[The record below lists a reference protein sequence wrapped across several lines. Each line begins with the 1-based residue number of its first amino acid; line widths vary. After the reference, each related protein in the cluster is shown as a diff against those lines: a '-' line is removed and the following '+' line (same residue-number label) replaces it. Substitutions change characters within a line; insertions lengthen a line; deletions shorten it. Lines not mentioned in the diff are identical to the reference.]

1 MATVLVETE
10 SEPSCSLPTPLATS
24 PSLSHRFLDSKFYL
38 LVVIGELVTEEHLRR
53 AIANVEQGIRSWDTN
68 LIECNLDQELKL
80 FVSRHSARFSP
91 EVRGQKILHHRSD
104 VLETVVLINPSDEA
118 VSTEVRLM
126 ITDTARHKLLVLT
139 GQSFENTG
147 ELILQSGCFSFQNFI
162 EIFTDQEIGEL
173 LSTTHPANKASLTL
187 FCPEEGDWKN
197 SNLDRHNLQDFIN
210 IKLNSASI
218 LPAMEGLS
226 EFTEYLSESVE
237 VPSPF
242 DILEPPTSGGF
253 LKLSKPCCYIFPGGR
268 GDSAL
273 FAVNGFNMLING
285 GSERKSCFWKL
296 IRHLDRVDSI
306 LLTHIGD
313 DNLPGINSMLQRKIA
328 ELEEEQS
335 QGSTANSDWTK
346 NLISPDLGVV
356 FLNVPD
362 ALRSPDPNVRKKR
375 SLEEACFTLQYLNKL
390 SLRPEPLSRSA
401 SQPVD
406 PIVLFQKMG
415 VGKLEMYV
423 LNPVKS
429 SKELQ
434 FFLQQWTGI
443 PGDKAELL
451 LPSGQEVD
459 IPVSYLTSVSSL
471 IVWHPANPAEKI
483 VRVLFPG
490 NSTQYHILEGL
501 EKLKHLDFLKQ
512 PTVTQKDL
520 TGQAASPAT
529 KPAKPKQRT
538 DSRESLRPAAPKPP
552 LGKPLRKESKE
563 DAAEPTKGSPPEKT
577 PKVESKEK
585 TPLKKEKPA
594 RVEAKPPATEQDLPP
609 AREGPAPDAAKP
621 KVSREKVVKKEV
633 KAKVEEKK
641 EEKEKPKKE
650 APKKEEKTPAKK
662 EEKPKKDEAK
672 KEVKKEVKKEE
683 KKEAKKELKKE
694 TPLKEVKKEVK
705 KEDKKETKKEEKDVK
720 KEIKKLPK
728 DPKKSPAPVPDVKKP
743 VLKPKVPKK
752 EESAKKETAVAGK
765 PKEKGKI
772 KVVKKETKA
781 AAAAVAG
788 IGAAVTTA
796 AVTAAATLAAPGPV
810 KELEV
815 ERSLMSSP
823 EDLTKDFEELKAEE
837 VDVTRETKPQLELP
851 EGDILHGE
859 AEPVGAYVPQEGT
872 EELKGPTESPD
883 EGITTTEGECEQTP
897 EEAEVA
903 GEPGV
908 DENEK
913 YEDEGTGFEESSE
926 AGDFEEKAETE
937 EAEEPAEDADDTVG
951 ERATPGAAET
961 GLGEAE
967 EAEADRRPS
976 VAGHGPGEGGS
987 PAGSDERAEEDMD
1000 ETAEKEEDEGTE
1012 EDVDEGAREAEDE
1025 PEKAESE
1032 EDYAADEASEEQ
1044 FGLRATPPAKES
1056 GAPSPVREPASS
1068 IHDET
1073 LPGGSESEA
1082 TASDEE
1088 NREDQPEEFTA
1099 TSGYTQS
1106 TIEISSEPTPM
1117 DDMSTPRDVMSDETN
1132 HEESES
1138 PSQEYVNVTRY
1149 ESPLYAPEGAKPQIP
1164 SLADTFNGLS
1174 EGSKTDA
1181 TDGKDYS
1188 VSASTISPPSSME
1201 EDKFS
1206 RSALREAYRPGDP
1219 EGRPATAQLEVPDA
1233 SADIPAQRL
1242 SPSPS
1247 PPLSPVAKT
1256 PLGERS
1262 VNFSLTPDEIQV
1274 PAQVAAVP
1282 VSPAVRPGPVEEGR
1296 CASPEDKTLEVVS
1309 PSQSVTGSAGHTPY
1323 YQSPTEEK
1331 SGRLPSGAAEQAAPT
1346 PGSRQDAGD
1355 EAGKPSVSPLDE
1367 AGKLSLSPLDQS
1379 GKISVSPLDKAGKPS
1394 ISPLDEAGKPSIS
1407 PLDEAGKP
1415 SISPLDEAGKLSLSP
1430 LDQSGKISVSPLDK
1444 AGKPSISPLDETG
1457 KPSISPLDEA
1467 GKPSISPLDE
1477 AGKPSISPLD
1487 ETGKPSISPLDE
1499 ASKLTISSLDEADKS
1514 SVSSLDEAGKPSISP
1529 MDEPV
1534 PDSESPIEK
1543 VLSPLRSPP
1552 LIGAETPYEAFP
1564 SDDAR
1569 TPGGP
1574 LEDGRDHRASP
1585 EQGSPLSQTTPT
1597 APFQEKQDGESP
1609 VPTADSR
1616 DREPETP
1623 PRSGLVLD
1631 DRRLPGEASPT
1642 QAEVGP
1648 FGSLKEDTKMS
1659 ISEGTVSDKSATP
1672 VDEGVAEDTYSH
1684 MEGVASVSTASVA
1697 TGSFPEPTADDVSPS
1712 LHAEVG
1718 SPHSTEVD
1726 DSLSVSVVQTPTT
1739 FQEAELSPSKEECPR
1754 PMSISPPDFSP
1765 QTAKSRTPVQEH
1777 RSEQSSMS
1785 IEFGQESPEPSL
1797 ATDFSRQSPDR
1808 LPATDFDRESPDRPA
1823 LAPGLLQITENG
1835 PTEVDYSPDLLEPGY
1850 THETPPAEEP
1860 GCPPDNDLSELL
1872 SVSQVEASP
1881 STSSAHTPSQ
1891 IASPL
1896 QDDLSPT
1903 VPPPGE
1909 AAPYASLAAV
1919 EAQSPE
1925 GEKSSPK
1932 SDLSPLTPRE
1942 TSPLY
1947 SPGFS
1952 DSTFGG
1958 RENTAMEHSPS
1969 PPPGASSAE
1978 SYGFRS
1984 SVLFDT
1990 MQHHLALHGRPP
2002 PAGPEDDET
2011 DGAGRAPPDYG
2022 YAYQKT
2028 EKSAR
2033 TPDEGGYSY
2042 EKTERTTR
2050 SHEDGSYSYETVEK
2064 TRRTPDDGGLAYEV
2078 TEKTTRTPE
2087 EGGYSYE
2094 TSEKTTRTPEVGGYT
2109 YEKTE
2114 RTTRLLDD
2122 ISNGYDDSEDGGR
2135 GPVGGSGYSY
2145 ETTEKIT
2152 SFPELDSY
2160 SYETSKRTT
2169 RTPEASTYCYETTE
2183 KITRT
2188 PQASTYRYETAD
2200 RCFSA
2205 DGKSSGEAR
2214 QDVDLCLVSSCE
2226 YKHPKTELSP
2236 SFINPNPL
2244 EWFAGREPEQ
2254 PPTQSGGAPPPP
2266 GGKPQGRQ
2274 CDETPPTSVSESA
2287 PSQTDSD
2294 VPPETEECP
2303 SITADANI
2311 DSEDESETIP
2321 TDRTVTY
2328 KHVDP
2333 PPVPMQDRSPS
2344 PRHPDVSMV
2353 DPEALAVEQNLGK
2366 ALKKDL
2372 KEKTKTKKP
2381 GTKTKS
2387 SSPVKKSD
2395 GKPKPSA
2402 VSPKPAGL
2410 KESLEKAS
2418 RGASPKKKE
2427 AAEKVARAGTA
2438 PEVKASRLEEKD
2450 KETKNAA
2457 NASTS
2462 KSAKTAA
2469 AGSGATKPTKA
2480 SAVPPGPP
2488 VYLDLVYIPNHSN
2501 SKNVDVEFF
2510 KRVRSSYYVVSGND
2524 PAAEEPSRAVLDS
2537 LLEGKAQWG
2546 SNMQVT
2552 LIPTHDSEVMRE
2564 WYQETHEK
2572 QQDLNI
2578 MVLASSS
2585 TVVMQDES
2593 FPACK
2598 IEL

>member
-1 MATVLVETE
+1 MATVVVEAAE
-10 SEPSCSLPTPLATS
+10 PEPSGSIANPAASTS

-38 LVVIGELVTEEHLRR
+38 LVVVGEIVTEEHLRR
-53 AIANVEQGIRSWDTN
+53 AIGNIELGIRSWDTN

-91 EVRGQKILHHRSD
+91 EVPGQKILHHRSD

-126 ITDTARHKLLVLT
+126 ITDAARHKLLVLT
-139 GQSFENTG
+139 GQCFENTG
-147 ELILQSGCFSFQNFI
+147 ELILQSGSFSFQNFI

-218 LPAMEGLS
+218 LPEMEGLS

-335 QGSTANSDWTK
+335 QGSTTNSDWMK

-356 FLNVPD
+356 FLNVPEN
-362 ALRSPDPNVRKKR
+362 LKNPEPNIKMKR
-375 SLEEACFTLQYLNKL
+375 SIEEACFTLQYLNKL
-390 SLRPEPLSRSA
+390 SMKPEPLFRSVGNTID
-401 SQPVD
+401 PV
-406 PIVLFQKMG
+406 ILFQKMG

-429 SKELQ
+429 SKEMQ
-434 FFLQQWTGI
+434 YFMQQWTGTNK
-443 PGDKAELL
+443 DKAELI
-451 LPSGQEVD
+451 LPNGQEID
-459 IPVSYLTSVSSL
+459 IPISYLTSVSSL

-483 VRVLFPG
+483 IRVLFPG
-490 NSTQYHILEGL
+490 NSTQYNILEGL

-512 PTVTQKDL
+512 PLATQKDL
-520 TGQAASPAT
+520 TGQGVTPAV
-529 KPAKPKQRT
+529 KQVKLKQRA
-538 DSRESLRPAAPKPP
+538 DSRESLKPAA
-552 LGKPLRKESKE
+552 KPLPSKSVRKESKE
-563 DAAEPTKGSPPEKT
+563 ETPDVAKANHVEKA

-585 TPLKKEKPA
+585 VTVKKDKPVKTETKPLVTEKEVPSKEELTPVKAEVAEKPA
-594 RVEAKPPATEQDLPP
+594 TDV
-609 AREGPAPDAAKP
+609 KP
-621 KVSREKVVKKEV
+621 KVAKEKTVKKET
-633 KAKVEEKK
+633 KAKSEEKK

-650 APKKEEKTPAKK
+650 VAKKEDKTPVKK
-662 EEKPKKDEAK
+662 EEKPKKEEVK
-672 KEVKKEVKKEE
+672 KEVKKEIKKEEKKEPKKEVKKETPLKEAKKEVKKEE
-683 KKEAKKELKKE
+683 KKEI
-694 TPLKEVKKEVK
+694 
-705 KEDKKETKKEEKDVK
+705 KKEEKEPK

-728 DPKKSPAPVPDVKKP
+728 DTKKSSTPLSEAKKP
-743 VLKPKVPKK
+743 AALKPKVPKK
-752 EESAKKETAVAGK
+752 EEAVKKDSVAAGK

-772 KVVKKETKA
+772 KVVKKEGKTPEAAAAAIGSVA
-781 AAAAVAG
+781 AAAAVMAAAG
-788 IGAAVTTA
+788 IASA
-796 AVTAAATLAAPGPV
+796 GPA
-810 KELEV
+810 KELEA

-837 VDVTRETKPQLELP
+837 VDVAKDMKPQLELI
-851 EGDILHGE
+851 EDEEKLKE
-859 AEPVGAYVPQEGT
+859 TEPVEAYVIQKET
-872 EELKGPTESPD
+872 EVIKGPAESPD
-883 EGITTTEGECEQTP
+883 EGITTTEGEGECEQTP
-897 EEAEVA
+897 EEL
-903 GEPGV
+903 EPVEKQGV
-908 DENEK
+908 DDIEK
-913 YEDEGTGFEESSE
+913 YEDEGAGFEESSE
-926 AGDFEEKAETE
+926 TGDYEEKAETE
-937 EAEEPAEDADDTVG
+937 EAEEPEEDV
-951 ERATPGAAET
+951 
-961 GLGEAE
+961 E
-967 EAEADRRPS
+967 ENVCVSTSKHSLVEEEESAKAEADVHIKEKR
-976 VAGHGPGEGGS
+976 GS
-987 PAGSDERAEEDMD
+987 LASGDDRAEEDMD
-1000 ETAEKEEDEGTE
+1000 EAVEKGEAELSEEEGDEEDRA
-1012 EDVDEGAREAEDE
+1012 EDAREEEYE
-1025 PEKAESE
+1025 PEKAEA
-1032 EDYAADEASEEQ
+1032 EDYVMAVVDKAAEASGVEDQ
-1044 FGLRATPPAKES
+1044 YGFLTTAIKQPGAQSPA
-1056 GAPSPVREPASS
+1056 REPASS

-1117 DDMSTPRDVMSDETN
+1117 DEMSTPRDVMSDEIN
-1132 HEESES
+1132 NEETES
-1138 PSQEYVNVTRY
+1138 PSQEFVNITKY
-1149 ESPLYAPEGAKPQIP
+1149 ESTLYSQEYCKPAVT
-1164 SLADTFNGLS
+1164 SLNGLS
-1174 EGSKTDA
+1174 DGSKTDA
-1181 TDGKDYS
+1181 TDGKDYNA
-1188 VSASTISPPSSME
+1188 SASTISPPSSME

-1206 RSALREAYRPGDP
+1206 KSALRDAYCSEEKD
-1219 EGRPATAQLEVPDA
+1219 LKA
-1233 SADIPAQRL
+1233 SATLTIKDTISAVSDEKLSPPKSPSL
-1242 SPSPS
+1242 SPSPPS
-1247 PPLSPVAKT
+1247 PIEKT

-1262 VNFSLTPDEIQV
+1262 VNFSLTPNEIQV
-1274 PAQVAAVP
+1274 SAEAEAAP
-1282 VSPAVRPGPVEEGR
+1282 VSPEVTQEVVEER

-1331 SGRLPSGAAEQAAPT
+1331 SSHLPTEVIEKPPAVPVSFEF
-1346 PGSRQDAGD
+1346 SDAKD
-1355 EAGKPSVSPLDE
+1355 ENERA
-1367 AGKLSLSPLDQS
+1367 
-1379 GKISVSPLDKAGKPS
+1379 
-1394 ISPLDEAGKPSIS
+1394 
-1407 PLDEAGKP
+1407 
-1415 SISPLDEAGKLSLSP
+1415 
-1430 LDQSGKISVSPLDK
+1430 
-1444 AGKPSISPLDETG
+1444 
-1457 KPSISPLDEA
+1457 
-1467 GKPSISPLDE
+1467 
-1477 AGKPSISPLD
+1477 
-1487 ETGKPSISPLDE
+1487 
-1499 ASKLTISSLDEADKS
+1499 
-1514 SVSSLDEAGKPSISP
+1514 SISP

-1552 LIGAETPYEAFP
+1552 LIGSESAYEGFLSADDKAADRGAESPFEGKNGRHGFP
-1564 SDDAR
+1564 DEISPVSDITSAGLFQDKEEGKS
-1569 TPGGP
+1569 TDFIPIK
-1574 LEDGRDHRASP
+1574 EDFG
-1585 EQGSPLSQTTPT
+1585 
-1597 APFQEKQDGESP
+1597 QEKKTDDVEAMSSQ
-1609 VPTADSR
+1609 
-1616 DREPETP
+1616 
-1623 PRSGLVLD
+1623 SGLALD
-1631 DRRLPGEASPT
+1631 ERKLGGDVSPT
-1642 QAEVGP
+1642 QIDVSQ
-1648 FGSLKEDTKMS
+1648 FGSFKEDTKMS

-1697 TGSFPEPTADDVSPS
+1697 TSSFPEPTTDDVSPS

-1739 FQEAELSPSKEECPR
+1739 FQETEMSPSKEECPR

-1765 QTAKSRTPVQEH
+1765 KTAKSRTPVQDH

-1785 IEFGQESPEPSL
+1785 IEFGQESPEHSL
-1797 ATDFSRQSPDR
+1797 AMDFSRQSPDHPTVGASM
-1808 LPATDFDRESPDRPA
+1808 LH
-1823 LAPGLLQITENG
+1823 ITENG
-1835 PTEVDYSPDLLEPGY
+1835 PTEVDYSPSDMQDSSLS
-1850 THETPPAEEP
+1850 HKIPPMEEP
-1860 GCPPDNDLSELL
+1860 SYTQDNDLSELI

-1896 QDDLSPT
+1896 QEDTLSDV
-1903 VPPPGE
+1903 VPPRDISL
-1909 AAPYASLAAV
+1909 YASLTSEKV
-1919 EAQSPE
+1919 QSLE
-1925 GEKSSPK
+1925 GEKLSPK
-1932 SDLSPLTPRE
+1932 SDISPLTPRE
-1942 TSPLY
+1942 SSPLY
-1947 SPGFS
+1947 SPSFS
-1952 DSTFGG
+1952 DSTSAVK
-1958 RENTAMEHSPS
+1958 EDIAVCHASS
-1969 PPPGASSAE
+1969 PPSMDAAPAE
-1978 SYGFRS
+1978 PYGFRAS
-1984 SVLFDT
+1984 MLFDT
-1990 MQHHLALHGRPP
+1990 MQHQLALNRDLISSGVEKDSGGKTP
-2002 PAGPEDDET
+2002 GDFS
-2011 DGAGRAPPDYG
+2011 
-2022 YAYQKT
+2022 YAYQKP
-2028 EKSAR
+2028 EKTTMS
-2033 TPDEGGYSY
+2033 PDEEGYDYESYEKTTQPPDVSGYYY
-2042 EKTERTTR
+2042 EKTERTTK
-2050 SHEDGSYSYETVEK
+2050 SPCDSSYSYDTIEK
-2064 TRRTPDDGGLAYEV
+2064 TTKTPEDGGYAYEIA
-2078 TEKTTRTPE
+2078 EKTTRTPE
-2087 EGGYSYE
+2087 EGEYSYE
-2094 TSEKTTRTPEVGGYT
+2094 TSEKTMRSPEGSGYS

-2114 RTTRLLDD
+2114 TSRRLLDD
-2122 ISNGYDDSEDGGR
+2122 ISNGYDDSEDGGHTL
-2135 GPVGGSGYSY
+2135 GDSSYSY
-2145 ETTEKIT
+2145 KTTEKIA
-2152 SFPELDSY
+2152 SFPESGSF
-2160 SYETSKRTT
+2160 SYETSTT
-2169 RTPEASTYCYETTE
+2169 ATRAPDASMYCYETAE

-2188 PQASTYRYETAD
+2188 PQASMYSYETSDQCYA
-2200 RCFSA
+2200 A
-2205 DGKSSGEAR
+2205 EKKSPSEAR

-2244 EWFAGREPEQ
+2244 EWFASEEPTEESEK
-2254 PPTQSGGAPPPP
+2254 PLTQAGGAPPPP

-2321 TDRTVTY
+2321 TDKTVTY
-2328 KHVDP
+2328 KHMDP
-2333 PPVPMQDRSPS
+2333 PPAPMQDRSPS
-2344 PRHPDVSMV
+2344 PRHPDVSMM
-2353 DPEALAVEQNLGK
+2353 DPEALAIEQNLGK

-2387 SSPVKKSD
+2387 SSPVKKGD
-2395 GKPKPSA
+2395 GKSKPSA
-2402 VSPKPAGL
+2402 ASPKPAGL
-2410 KESLEKAS
+2410 KESSDKVS
-2418 RGASPKKKE
+2418 RVASPKKKE
-2427 AAEKVARAGTA
+2427 SVEKATKTTTT
-2438 PEVKASRLEEKD
+2438 PEVKAARGEEKD
-2450 KETKNAA
+2450 KDTKNAA

-2462 KSAKTAA
+2462 KSVKTAA
-2469 AGSGATKPTKA
+2469 AGPGTTKPPKP

-2488 VYLDLVYIPNHSN
+2488 VYLDLCYIPNHSN

-2524 PAAEEPSRAVLDS
+2524 PAAEEPSRAVLDA

>member
-1 MATVLVETE
+1 MATVVVEATE
-10 SEPSCSLPTPLATS
+10 PEPSGSIANPAASTS

-38 LVVIGELVTEEHLRR
+38 LVVVGETVTEEHLRR
-53 AIANVEQGIRSWDTN
+53 AIGNIELGIRSWDTN

-91 EVRGQKILHHRSD
+91 EVPGQKILHHRSD

-126 ITDTARHKLLVLT
+126 ITDAARHKLLVLT
-139 GQSFENTG
+139 GQCFENTG
-147 ELILQSGCFSFQNFI
+147 ELILQSGSFSFQNFI

-218 LPAMEGLS
+218 LPEMEGLS

-328 ELEEEQS
+328 ELEEERS
-335 QGSTANSDWTK
+335 QGSTSNSDWMK

-356 FLNVPD
+356 FLNVPEN
-362 ALRSPDPNVRKKR
+362 LKNPEPNIKMKR
-375 SLEEACFTLQYLNKL
+375 SIEEACFTLQYLNKL
-390 SLRPEPLSRSA
+390 SMKPEPLFRSVGNTIE
-401 SQPVD
+401 PV
-406 PIVLFQKMG
+406 ILFQKMG

-429 SKELQ
+429 SKEMQ
-434 FFLQQWTGI
+434 YFMQQWTGTNK
-443 PGDKAELL
+443 DKAELI
-451 LPSGQEVD
+451 LPNGQEVD
-459 IPVSYLTSVSSL
+459 IPISYLTSVSSL

-483 VRVLFPG
+483 IRVLFPG
-490 NSTQYHILEGL
+490 NSTQYNILEGL

-512 PTVTQKDL
+512 PLATQKDL
-520 TGQAASPAT
+520 TGQVPT
-529 KPAKPKQRT
+529 PTVKQVKLKQRA
-538 DSRESLRPAAPKPP
+538 DSRESLKPAT
-552 LGKPLRKESKE
+552 KPLPSKSVRKESKE
-563 DAAEPTKGSPPEKT
+563 EAPEVTKPSQVEKT

-585 TPLKKEKPA
+585 VTVKKDKPIKTETKPSVTEKEVPSKEEQSPVKA
-594 RVEAKPPATEQDLPP
+594 EVAEKQATES
-609 AREGPAPDAAKP
+609 KP
-621 KVSREKVVKKEV
+621 KVTKEKVVKKEI
-633 KAKVEEKK
+633 KAKPEEKK
-641 EEKEKPKKE
+641 EEKEKPKREVAKKE
-650 APKKEEKTPAKK
+650 DKTPLKKDEKPKKEEVKKEVKKEIKK
-662 EEKPKKDEAK
+662 EEKKELK
-672 KEVKKEVKKEE
+672 KEVKKETPLKEAKKEVKKEE
-683 KKEAKKELKKE
+683 KKE
-694 TPLKEVKKEVK
+694 V
-705 KEDKKETKKEEKDVK
+705 KKEEKEPK
-720 KEIKKLPK
+720 KEIKKISK
-728 DPKKSPAPVPDVKKP
+728 DIKKSTPVSETKKP
-743 VLKPKVPKK
+743 AALKPKVAKK
-752 EESAKKETAVAGK
+752 EEATKKEPAAASKLKDKGKVKVIKKEGKTTEAAATAVG
-765 PKEKGKI
+765 
-772 KVVKKETKA
+772 TA
-781 AAAAVAG
+781 ATTAAAVAAAG
-788 IGAAVTTA
+788 IV
-796 AVTAAATLAAPGPV
+796 ATGPA
-810 KELEV
+810 KELEA

-837 VDVTRETKPQLELP
+837 IDVAKDIKPQLELI
-851 EGDILHGE
+851 EDEEKLKE
-859 AEPVGAYVPQEGT
+859 TESVEAYVIQKET
-872 EELKGPTESPD
+872 EVLKGSAESPD
-883 EGITTTEGECEQTP
+883 EGITTTEGEGECEQTP
-897 EEAEVA
+897 EEL
-903 GEPGV
+903 EPVEKQGV
-908 DENEK
+908 DDIEK
-913 YEDEGTGFEESSE
+913 FEDEGAGFEESSE
-926 AGDFEEKAETE
+926 TGDYEEKAETE
-937 EAEEPAEDADDTVG
+937 EAEEPEEDGEDNVSGSASKHSPTEDD
-951 ERATPGAAET
+951 ESAK
-961 GLGEAE
+961 
-967 EAEADRRPS
+967 AEADVHIKEKRES
-976 VAGHGPGEGGS
+976 VTSG
-987 PAGSDERAEEDMD
+987 DDRAEEDMD
-1000 ETAEKEEDEGTE
+1000 EALEKEEAEQSEEEGEE
-1012 EDVDEGAREAEDE
+1012 EDKAEDAREEDYE
-1025 PEKAESE
+1025 PEKLEG
-1032 EDYAADEASEEQ
+1032 EDYVMAVVDKAAEAGVAEEQ
-1044 FGLRATPPAKES
+1044 YGFLSTPTKQP
-1056 GAPSPVREPASS
+1056 GAQSPGREPASS

-1117 DDMSTPRDVMSDETN
+1117 DEMSTPRDVMSDETN
-1132 HEESES
+1132 NEETES
-1138 PSQEYVNVTRY
+1138 PSQEFVNITKY
-1149 ESPLYAPEGAKPQIP
+1149 ESSLYSQEYSKPIVA
-1164 SLADTFNGLS
+1164 SFNGLS

-1181 TDGKDYS
+1181 TDGKDYNA
-1188 VSASTISPPSSME
+1188 SASTISPPSSME

-1206 RSALREAYRPGDP
+1206 KSALRDAYCS
-1219 EGRPATAQLEVPDA
+1219 EEKEVKA
-1233 SADIPAQRL
+1233 SAALDIKDVSDERLSPTKSPSL
-1242 SPSPS
+1242 SPSPPS
-1247 PPLSPVAKT
+1247 PIEKT

-1262 VNFSLTPDEIQV
+1262 VNFSLTPNEIKV
-1274 PAQVAAVP
+1274 SAEADVTS
-1282 VSPAVRPGPVEEGR
+1282 VSPGMTQAVVEEH
-1296 CASPEDKTLEVVS
+1296 CASPEEKTLEVVS

-1323 YQSPTEEK
+1323 YQSPTDEKASHLPTEATEKPQAVPVSFEFSEEAK
-1331 SGRLPSGAAEQAAPT
+1331 
-1346 PGSRQDAGD
+1346 D
-1355 EAGKPSVSPLDE
+1355 ENERA
-1367 AGKLSLSPLDQS
+1367 
-1379 GKISVSPLDKAGKPS
+1379 
-1394 ISPLDEAGKPSIS
+1394 
-1407 PLDEAGKP
+1407 
-1415 SISPLDEAGKLSLSP
+1415 
-1430 LDQSGKISVSPLDK
+1430 
-1444 AGKPSISPLDETG
+1444 
-1457 KPSISPLDEA
+1457 
-1467 GKPSISPLDE
+1467 
-1477 AGKPSISPLD
+1477 
-1487 ETGKPSISPLDE
+1487 
-1499 ASKLTISSLDEADKS
+1499 
-1514 SVSSLDEAGKPSISP
+1514 SISP

-1552 LIGAETPYEAFP
+1552 LIGSESAYEDFLSA
-1564 SDDAR
+1564 
-1569 TPGGP
+1569 
-1574 LEDGRDHRASP
+1574 DGKALGRGIKSP
-1585 EQGSPLSQTTPT
+1585 FEGKN
-1597 APFQEKQDGESP
+1597 EKQGESP
-1609 VPTADSR
+1609 VSEVTSTGLYQEEQEGKSTGFIPI
-1616 DREPETP
+1616 REDFGPEKKTNEVEIM
-1623 PRSGLVLD
+1623 SSQSALALD
-1631 DRRLPGEASPT
+1631 ERKLGGDVSPT
-1642 QAEVGP
+1642 QIDVSQ
-1648 FGSLKEDTKMS
+1648 FGSFKEDTKMS

-1697 TGSFPEPTADDVSPS
+1697 TSSFPEPTTDDVSPS

-1739 FQEAELSPSKEECPR
+1739 FQETEMSPSKEECPR

-1765 QTAKSRTPVQEH
+1765 KTAKSRTPVQDH

-1785 IEFGQESPEPSL
+1785 IEFGQESPEHSL
-1797 ATDFSRQSPDR
+1797 AMDFSRQSPDHPTVGASM
-1808 LPATDFDRESPDRPA
+1808 LH
-1823 LAPGLLQITENG
+1823 ITENG
-1835 PTEVDYSPDLLEPGY
+1835 PTEVDYSPSDIQDSSLS
-1850 THETPPAEEP
+1850 HKIPPMEEP
-1860 GCPPDNDLSELL
+1860 SYTQDNDLSELI

-1896 QDDLSPT
+1896 QEDTLSDV
-1903 VPPPGE
+1903 VPPRDMSL
-1909 AAPYASLAAV
+1909 YASLTS
-1919 EAQSPE
+1919 EKAQSLE
-1925 GEKSSPK
+1925 GEKLSPK
-1932 SDLSPLTPRE
+1932 SDISPLTPRE
-1942 TSPLY
+1942 SSPLY

-1952 DSTFGG
+1952 DSTSATTENAAG
-1958 RENTAMEHSPS
+1958 RQTSS
-1969 PPPGASSAE
+1969 PPMDAASAE
-1978 SYGFRS
+1978 PYGFRAS
-1984 SVLFDT
+1984 MLFDT
-1990 MQHHLALHGRPP
+1990 MQHHLALNRDLTTSSVEKDSGGKTPGDFNY
-2002 PAGPEDDET
+2002 AYEKPEKTTRSPDEEDYDYESYEKTSRAPDT
-2011 DGAGRAPPDYG
+2011 DGY
-2022 YAYQKT
+2022 Y
-2028 EKSAR
+2028 
-2033 TPDEGGYSY
+2033 Y
-2042 EKTERTTR
+2042 EKTERTIK
-2050 SHEDGSYSYETVEK
+2050 SPCDSGYSYETIEK
-2064 TRRTPDDGGLAYEV
+2064 TIKPQEDGGYACEI

-2094 TSEKTTRTPEVGGYT
+2094 ISEKTTRTPEVGGYT

-2114 RTTRLLDD
+2114 RSRRLLDD
-2122 ISNGYDDSEDGGR
+2122 ISNGYDDSEDGGHTLADC
-2135 GPVGGSGYSY
+2135 SYSY
-2145 ETTEKIT
+2145 ETTEKIS
-2152 SFPELDSY
+2152 SFPESESY
-2160 SYETSKRTT
+2160 SYEMSTKTT
-2169 RTPEASTYCYETTE
+2169 RSPDTATYCYETME
-2183 KITRT
+2183 KITKT
-2188 PQASTYRYETAD
+2188 PQASTYSYETSD
-2200 RCFSA
+2200 RCYTPEKRSP
-2205 DGKSSGEAR
+2205 SEAR

-2244 EWFAGREPEQ
+2244 EWFASEESTEDSEKPLAE
-2254 PPTQSGGAPPPP
+2254 SGGAPPPS
-2266 GGKPQGRQ
+2266 GGKQQGRQ

-2321 TDRTVTY
+2321 TDKTVTY
-2328 KHVDP
+2328 KHMDP
-2333 PPVPMQDRSPS
+2333 PPAPMQDRSPS

-2353 DPEALAVEQNLGK
+2353 DPEALAIEQNLGK

-2387 SSPVKKSD
+2387 SSPVKKAD
-2395 GKPKPSA
+2395 GKSKPLA
-2402 VSPKPAGL
+2402 ASPKPGAL
-2410 KESLEKAS
+2410 KESSDKVS
-2418 RGASPKKKE
+2418 RVASPKKKE
-2427 AAEKVARAGTA
+2427 SVEKATKTTTT
-2438 PEVKASRLEEKD
+2438 PEIKATRGDEKD

-2457 NASTS
+2457 NASAS
-2462 KSAKTAA
+2462 KSAKTAT
-2469 AGSGATKPTKA
+2469 AGPGTTKTAK
-2480 SAVPPGPP
+2480 SSTVPPGLP
-2488 VYLDLVYIPNHSN
+2488 VYLDLCYIPNHSN

-2524 PAAEEPSRAVLDS
+2524 PAAEEPSRAVLDA

>member
-1 MATVLVETE
+1 MATVVVEAAE
-10 SEPSCSLPTPLATS
+10 PEPSGGMANPAATTS
-24 PSLSHRFLDSKFYL
+24 PSLSHRFLDTKFYL
-38 LVVIGELVTEEHLRR
+38 LVVVGEIVTEEHLRR
-53 AIANVEQGIRSWDTN
+53 AIGNIELGIRSWDTN

-91 EVRGQKILHHRSD
+91 EVPGQKILHHRSD

-126 ITDTARHKLLVLT
+126 ITDAARHKLLVLT
-139 GQSFENTG
+139 GQCFENTG
-147 ELILQSGCFSFQNFI
+147 ELILQSGSFSFQNFI

-218 LPAMEGLS
+218 LPEMEGLS

-335 QGSTANSDWTK
+335 QGSTTNSDWMK

-356 FLNVPD
+356 FLNVPEN
-362 ALRSPDPNVRKKR
+362 LKNPEPNIKMKR
-375 SLEEACFTLQYLNKL
+375 STEEACFTLQYLNKL
-390 SLRPEPLSRSA
+390 SMKPEPLFRSVGNTID
-401 SQPVD
+401 PV
-406 PIVLFQKMG
+406 ILFQKMG

-423 LNPVKS
+423 LNPVKN
-429 SKELQ
+429 SKEMQ
-434 FFLQQWTGI
+434 YFMQQWTGTNK
-443 PGDKAELL
+443 DKAELT
-451 LPSGQEVD
+451 LPNGQEID
-459 IPVSYLTSVSSL
+459 IPISCLTSVSSL

-483 VRVLFPG
+483 IRVLFPG
-490 NSTQYHILEGL
+490 NSTQYNILEGL

-512 PTVTQKDL
+512 PLATQKDL
-520 TGQAASPAT
+520 TGQVAT
-529 KPAKPKQRT
+529 PTVKQVKLKQRA
-538 DSRESLRPAAPKPP
+538 DSRESLKPAT
-552 LGKPLRKESKE
+552 KPLPSKSVRKESKE
-563 DAAEPTKGSPPEKT
+563 ETPEVTKANHVEKP

-585 TPLKKEKPA
+585 VTVKKDKP
-594 RVEAKPPATEQDLPP
+594 VKTETKPPVAEKEVPSKEEVPP
-609 AREGPAPDAAKP
+609 VKAEGADKQGTDVKP
-621 KVSREKVVKKEV
+621 KVAKEKTVKKET
-633 KAKVEEKK
+633 KAKPEEKK

-650 APKKEEKTPAKK
+650 VAKKEDKTPVKK
-662 EEKPKKDEAK
+662 EEKPKKEEVKKEVKKDVKKEEK
-672 KEVKKEVKKEE
+672 KEVKKEVKKE
-683 KKEAKKELKKE
+683 
-694 TPLKEVKKEVK
+694 TPLKEAKKEVK
-705 KEDKKETKKEEKDVK
+705 KEEK
-720 KEIKKLPK
+720 KEIKKEEKEPKKEIKKVPK
-728 DPKKSPAPVPDVKKP
+728 DSKKSTTPVSEAKKP
-743 VLKPKVPKK
+743 AALKPKVPKK
-752 EESAKKETAVAGK
+752 EEPVKKESVAAGK
-765 PKEKGKI
+765 PKEKGKV
-772 KVVKKETKA
+772 KVVKKEGKA
-781 AAAAVAG
+781 AEAAVAAVGTVATAAAVA
-788 IGAAVTTA
+788 
-796 AVTAAATLAAPGPV
+796 AAAGIATTGPA
-810 KELEV
+810 KELEA

-837 VDVTRETKPQLELP
+837 VDVARDMKPQLELI
-851 EGDILHGE
+851 EDEEKLKE
-859 AEPVGAYVPQEGT
+859 TEPVEAYVIQKET
-872 EELKGPTESPD
+872 EVIKGPAESPD
-883 EGITTTEGECEQTP
+883 EGITTTEGEGECEQTP
-897 EEAEVA
+897 EEL
-903 GEPGV
+903 EPVEKQGV
-908 DENEK
+908 DDIEK
-913 YEDEGTGFEESSE
+913 FEDEGAGFEESSE
-926 AGDFEEKAETE
+926 AGDYEEKAETE
-937 EAEEPAEDADDTVG
+937 EAEEPEEDGEETVCVS
-951 ERATPGAAET
+951 TSKHSPV
-961 GLGEAE
+961 E
-967 EAEADRRPS
+967 EEEESTKAEADVHIKEKRES
-976 VAGHGPGEGGS
+976 VTSG
-987 PAGSDERAEEDMD
+987 DDRAEEDMD
-1000 ETAEKEEDEGTE
+1000 EAVEKGEAEQSEEEADEEDRAEDARE
-1012 EDVDEGAREAEDE
+1012 EEYEPEKVEAEDYVMAVVD
-1025 PEKAESE
+1025 KAAEAGGA
-1032 EDYAADEASEEQ
+1032 EDQYGFLTTSAKPLGAQS
-1044 FGLRATPPAKES
+1044 PA
-1056 GAPSPVREPASS
+1056 REPASS

-1117 DDMSTPRDVMSDETN
+1117 DEMSTPRDVMSDETN
-1132 HEESES
+1132 NEETES
-1138 PSQEYVNVTRY
+1138 PSQEFVNITKFESSLYSQEYSKPAVT
-1149 ESPLYAPEGAKPQIP
+1149 
-1164 SLADTFNGLS
+1164 SLNGLS

-1181 TDGKDYS
+1181 TDGKDYNA
-1188 VSASTISPPSSME
+1188 SASTISPPSSME
-1201 EDKFS
+1201 EDKFIK
-1206 RSALREAYRPGDP
+1206 SALRDAYCSEEQD
-1219 EGRPATAQLEVPDA
+1219 VKA
-1233 SADIPAQRL
+1233 SATLEIKDTVSAVSDEKLSPSKSPSL
-1242 SPSPS
+1242 SPSPPS
-1247 PPLSPVAKT
+1247 PIEKT

-1262 VNFSLTPDEIQV
+1262 VNFSLTPNEIQV
-1274 PAQVAAVP
+1274 SAEAEAVP
-1282 VSPAVRPGPVEEGR
+1282 VSPEVTQEVVEEQ
-1296 CASPEDKTLEVVS
+1296 CASPEEKTLEVVS

-1331 SGRLPSGAAEQAAPT
+1331 SSHLPTEVIEKPPAVPVSFEF
-1346 PGSRQDAGD
+1346 S
-1355 EAGKPSVSPLDE
+1355 EAKDDSE
-1367 AGKLSLSPLDQS
+1367 RA
-1379 GKISVSPLDKAGKPS
+1379 
-1394 ISPLDEAGKPSIS
+1394 
-1407 PLDEAGKP
+1407 
-1415 SISPLDEAGKLSLSP
+1415 
-1430 LDQSGKISVSPLDK
+1430 
-1444 AGKPSISPLDETG
+1444 
-1457 KPSISPLDEA
+1457 
-1467 GKPSISPLDE
+1467 
-1477 AGKPSISPLD
+1477 
-1487 ETGKPSISPLDE
+1487 
-1499 ASKLTISSLDEADKS
+1499 
-1514 SVSSLDEAGKPSISP
+1514 SISP

-1552 LIGAETPYEAFP
+1552 LIGSESAYDSFLSADDKAPVRGPESPFEGKNGKQDFP
-1564 SDDAR
+1564 DQISPVSDTTSTGLFQDKQEGKS
-1569 TPGGP
+1569 TDFIPIK
-1574 LEDGRDHRASP
+1574 EDFG
-1585 EQGSPLSQTTPT
+1585 
-1597 APFQEKQDGESP
+1597 QEKKTDDIEAMSSQAGLAFDERKLGGDVSP
-1609 VPTADSR
+1609 SQIDVS
-1616 DREPETP
+1616 
-1623 PRSGLVLD
+1623 
-1631 DRRLPGEASPT
+1631 
-1642 QAEVGP
+1642 Q

-1697 TGSFPEPTADDVSPS
+1697 TSSFPEPTTDDVSPS

-1739 FQEAELSPSKEECPR
+1739 FQETEMSPSKEECPR

-1765 QTAKSRTPVQEH
+1765 KTAKSRTPVQDH

-1785 IEFGQESPEPSL
+1785 IEFGQESPEHSL
-1797 ATDFSRQSPDR
+1797 AMDFSRQSPDQPTVGAGM
-1808 LPATDFDRESPDRPA
+1808 LH
-1823 LAPGLLQITENG
+1823 ITENG
-1835 PTEVDYSPDLLEPGY
+1835 PTEVDYSPSDLQDSSLS
-1850 THETPPAEEP
+1850 HKIPPTEEP
-1860 GCPPDNDLSELL
+1860 SYTQDNDLSELI

-1896 QDDLSPT
+1896 QEDTLSDV
-1903 VPPPGE
+1903 VPPRDISL
-1909 AAPYASLAAV
+1909 YASLTSEKV
-1919 EAQSPE
+1919 QSLE
-1925 GEKSSPK
+1925 GEKLSPK
-1932 SDLSPLTPRE
+1932 SDISPLTPRE
-1942 TSPLY
+1942 SSPLY
-1947 SPGFS
+1947 SPSFS
-1952 DSTFGG
+1952 DSTSAVK
-1958 RENTAMEHSPS
+1958 ESIAACHTPS
-1969 PPPGASSAE
+1969 PPPTDAASAE
-1978 SYGFRS
+1978 PYGFRAS
-1984 SVLFDT
+1984 MLFDT
-1990 MQHHLALHGRPP
+1990 MQHHLALSRDLTTSGVEKDSGGKTP
-2002 PAGPEDDET
+2002 GDFS
-2011 DGAGRAPPDYG
+2011 
-2022 YAYQKT
+2022 YAYQKPEQT
-2028 EKSAR
+2028 TRSPDEEGYDYESYEKTAR
-2033 TPDEGGYSY
+2033 TPDVSGYYY
-2042 EKTERTTR
+2042 EKTDITTK
-2050 SHEDGSYSYETVEK
+2050 SPSDSSYPYETIEKTTESPEDGGY
-2064 TRRTPDDGGLAYEV
+2064 AYEI
-2078 TEKTTRTPE
+2078 TGKTTRTPE

-2094 TSEKTTRTPEVGGYT
+2094 ISEKTIRTPEVSGYS

-2114 RTTRLLDD
+2114 RSRKLLDD
-2122 ISNGYDDSEDGGR
+2122 ISNGYDDSENGGHTL
-2135 GPVGGSGYSY
+2135 GDSSYSY
-2145 ETTEKIT
+2145 ETTEKVA
-2152 SFPELDSY
+2152 SFPESESY
-2160 SYETSKRTT
+2160 SYETSTATARS
-2169 RTPEASTYCYETTE
+2169 PDAPTYGYETAE
-2183 KITRT
+2183 RIPGT
-2188 PQASTYRYETAD
+2188 PQASAYAYETSDQCYTAEK
-2200 RCFSA
+2200 
-2205 DGKSSGEAR
+2205 KSPSEAR

-2244 EWFAGREPEQ
+2244 EWFASEEPTEESEK
-2254 PPTQSGGAPPPP
+2254 PLTQSGAAPPPP

-2321 TDRTVTY
+2321 TDKTVTY
-2328 KHVDP
+2328 KHMDP
-2333 PPVPMQDRSPS
+2333 PPAPMQDRSPS
-2344 PRHPDVSMV
+2344 PRHPDVSMM
-2353 DPEALAVEQNLGK
+2353 DPEALAIEQNLGK

-2387 SSPVKKSD
+2387 SSPVKKAD
-2395 GKPKPSA
+2395 GKSKPSA
-2402 VSPKPAGL
+2402 ASPKPAGL
-2410 KESLEKAS
+2410 KESSDKVS
-2418 RGASPKKKE
+2418 RVASPKKKE
-2427 AAEKVARAGTA
+2427 SVEKATKTA
-2438 PEVKASRLEEKD
+2438 PTPEVKAARGEEKD

-2457 NASTS
+2457 NTSTS
-2462 KSAKTAA
+2462 KSVKTAT
-2469 AGSGATKPTKA
+2469 AGPGTTKTAKP

-2488 VYLDLVYIPNHSN
+2488 VYLDLCYIPNHSN

-2524 PAAEEPSRAVLDS
+2524 PAAEEPSRAVLDA

-2572 QQDLNI
+2572 QQDLSI